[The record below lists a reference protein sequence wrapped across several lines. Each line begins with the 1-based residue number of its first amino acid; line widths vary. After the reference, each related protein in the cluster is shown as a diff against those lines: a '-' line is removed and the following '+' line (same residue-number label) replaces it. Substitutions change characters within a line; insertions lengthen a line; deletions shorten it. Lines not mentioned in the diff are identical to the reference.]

1 MFRLKPIQSTI
12 LKKPTSHY
20 TSFPSKRLI
29 SHSVGN
35 GTKGQ
40 PTWPL
45 FQSLTNSFSRESI
58 KLFGWSMALLVALL
72 IWPIG
77 IVDLSNKI
85 DHVPK
90 DKGAQ
95 VQLHRIEGT
104 IDKYDAT
111 VEIPQTFV
119 SLDKLDEEEA
129 EDVTVD
135 DEE

>member
-1 MFRLKPIQSTI
+1 MFRLKSLSLPI
-12 LKKPTSHY
+12 LKKRTTGITP
-20 TSFPSKRLI
+20 FFSKRLI
-29 SHSVGN
+29 SDSVDN
-35 GTKGQ
+35 GSKGQ

-45 FQSLTNSFSRESI
+45 FQSLINSFSRESI

-72 IWPIG
+72 IWPVG
-77 IVDLSNKI
+77 IIDLSNKI

-104 IDKYDAT
+104 IDKYEAD

-119 SLDKLDEEEA
+119 SLDKLDEEEG

>member
-1 MFRLKPIQSTI
+1 MFRRTIQSQLRFKPIRQLRFTRQISTDI
-12 LKKPTSHY
+12 N
-20 TSFPSKRLI
+20 
-29 SHSVGN
+29 N
-35 GTKGQ
+35 GQKGL
-40 PTWPL
+40 PTWPNKEA
-45 FQSLTNSFSRESI
+45 FFSVYAKEGRA
-58 KLFGWSMALLVALL
+58 LVGWFVALT
-72 IWPIG
+72 G
-77 IVDLSNKI
+77 IMLWGPLAIVELSDSI

-104 IDKYDAT
+104 IDKYEAD

-119 SLDKLDEEEA
+119 SLDKLDEEEG